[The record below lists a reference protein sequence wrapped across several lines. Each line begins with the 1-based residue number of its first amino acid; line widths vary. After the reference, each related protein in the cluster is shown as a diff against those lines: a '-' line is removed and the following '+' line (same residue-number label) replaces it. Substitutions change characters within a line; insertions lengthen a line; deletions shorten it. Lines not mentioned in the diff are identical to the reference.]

1 MAATTNYVLY
11 FAPES
16 DNDAFVIAKAVD
28 YKEDKSLIKIA
39 TMTSVA
45 SGGSPG
51 LATHSP
57 AQNVAFP
64 NGGDT
69 GIMADPAKL
78 LAPGLL
84 KMSDGTQGAPTYS
97 FLTDPNSGMY
107 QYGDD
112 QVAISVA
119 GTARFVTTASGIYVT
134 TTVASD
140 VDLQIDGSSGL
151 VTKASSSKRYKDNIE
166 DLDINTENIYDL
178 RPVSFDWKSNGKSD
192 FGFIAEEVHEILPE
206 LTIYDDKNRPEA
218 VKYKQ
223 LAILMLEELKK
234 LRSEVK
240 ELKEKN

>member
-1 MAATTNYVLY
+1 
-11 FAPES
+11 
-16 DNDAFVIAKAVD
+16 
-28 YKEDKSLIKIA
+28 
-39 TMTSVA
+39 
-45 SGGSPG
+45 
-51 LATHSP
+51 
-57 AQNVAFP
+57 
-64 NGGDT
+64 
-69 GIMADPAKL
+69 
-78 LAPGLL
+78 
-84 KMSDGTQGAPTYS
+84 MSDGTQGAPTYS

-206 LTIYDDKNRPEA
+206 LTVYDDQNRPEA

-223 LAILMLEELKK
+223 LSILMLEELKK
-234 LRSEVK
+234 LREEVK
-240 ELKEKN
+240 DLKEKL